1 MDNRRTK
8 ERHVIKKIY
17 ELKSEIQNITN
28 ELEDPYPRFP
38 INELYE
44 LKADLKKLKEI
55 ERRYIL
61 KLREINP
68 QSSVLRNTLQIH
80 NSTILLNEEEEKVY
94 PFELQYQNQE
104 QQMYN
109 NLSVFGK
116 SNKMSKSKRKAKNR
130 GKASAKHEGKA
141 PAKHEGKAPA
151 KHEGKAS
158 AKHEGKAPAKHKGK
172 ASAKRKGKGSIKGKG
187 KKLSKTSKKKK
198 K

>member
-8 ERHVIKKIY
+8 ERHVINKIY
-17 ELKSEIQNITN
+17 ELKAEIQSITN

-55 ERRYIL
+55 ERSYIL

-80 NSTILLNEEEEKVY
+80 NSTILLNDEEEKVY
-94 PFELQYQNQE
+94 PFELQHQNKE

-116 SNKMSKSKRKAKNR
+116 SNKMSKGKGKCKAPVKRRCKVSAKYK

-141 PAKHEGKAPA
+141 P
-151 KHEGKAS
+151 
-158 AKHEGKAPAKHKGK
+158 
-172 ASAKRKGKGSIKGKG
+172 AKRKGKGSIKGKG

>member
-17 ELKSEIQNITN
+17 ELKAEIQNITN

-116 SNKMSKSKRKAKNR
+116 SNKMSKSKRKAKNH
-130 GKASAKHEGKA
+130 GKAS
-141 PAKHEGKAPA
+141 A

-158 AKHEGKAPAKHKGK
+158 AKHEGK